1 MRQQSAL
8 PTQKQLVDENAGLR
22 ARLDEAE
29 DTLRAIRSG
38 EVDALVVSGVDGE
51 RIFTLNGAERTYRM
65 LIEEM
70 NEGALTL
77 APDGVI
83 LYANRRFA
91 EMLKTP
97 LEKVIGS
104 AIHTWILPQHRRIL
118 QVLLQKAA
126 DKKSREE
133 LILTASDGTQ
143 VPAFLSVNRLS
154 VNGRLDGFGLVVADL
169 TEYKKHTEA
178 IIATE
183 QLMRD
188 VLEERQ
194 RLAHDLHDAVNQ
206 TLFSASLI
214 AEVLPRVWE
223 KDQAE
228 GRQSLADLS
237 RLTRGALAEMRSLL
251 AELRPSAIT
260 DTNLGDL
267 LSLLGSALSSRANI
281 PVAVTGAQKIILPP
295 EIQVAFYRVCQET
308 LNNVAKHAKASR
320 VEIDLK
326 QNGTDIELSIRDDGR
341 GFDPFE
347 KTTTARNGHHG
358 LSMMRERAEAVGAR
372 LSVTS
377 QPGHGT
383 ELSLVWL
390 PNPPPEAK

>member
-1 MRQQSAL
+1 MRQKPAL
-8 PTQKQLVDENAGLR
+8 QTQKQLVDENAGLR

-29 DTLRAIRSG
+29 DTLRAIRNG

-83 LYANRRFA
+83 LYANRRLA
-91 EMLKTP
+91 GMLKTP

-104 AIHTWILPQHRRIL
+104 ALHTWILPKHQRIL
-118 QVLLQKAA
+118 RGLLQKGA

-143 VPAFLSVNRLS
+143 VPVYLSVNHLS
-154 VNGRLDGFGLVVADL
+154 VDGTLEGFGLVVADL
-169 TEYKKHTEA
+169 TEQKKRTEA
-178 IIATE
+178 VIAAE
-183 QLMRD
+183 KLARE

-223 KDQAE
+223 KDPVE
-228 GRQSLADLS
+228 GRRSLADLS
-237 RLTRGALAEMRSLL
+237 RLTRGALAEMRALL

-260 DTNLGDL
+260 DTDLGDL
-267 LSLLGSALSSRANI
+267 LHLLGNALSSRAN
-281 PVAVTGAQKIILPP
+281 
-295 EIQVAFYRVCQET
+295 
-308 LNNVAKHAKASR
+308 S
-320 VEIDLK
+320 
-326 QNGTDIELSIRDDGR
+326 
-341 GFDPFE
+341 
-347 KTTTARNGHHG
+347 
-358 LSMMRERAEAVGAR
+358 
-372 LSVTS
+372 
-377 QPGHGT
+377 PGCSCAIS
-383 ELSLVWL
+383 SLVRRPVNML
-390 PNPPPEAK
+390 LLKVRM